1 VASLRRRF
9 AASLLN
15 LLVGISTLLFLVA
28 AGVGIFRVV
37 RKRRVNLKPF
47 RGLASHVAR
56 IPVKLQSG
64 PAKRALPVI
73 VFAAS
78 ALTKERRGVGFRLLG
93 LRLVDARTGRDV
105 SRRQELVRAGTH
117 QAWRLLCRRL
127 IPVRKAQ
134 VSATHEKM
142 RSEIE
147 ADRRRYANDQHAMQR
162 EVMRI
167 YKENKADPVRVSFLP
182 VFRRLPLIAVIDL
195 PMFWSPLKQSPPD
208 RLAGTVIVHDRSS
221 RS

>member
-15 LLVGISTLLFLVA
+15 LLVGISTLLFVVA

-105 SRRQELVRAGTH
+105 SRRQELVRTGTH